1 MLKALKKL
9 WKTKGQILEGFR
21 NSWIRKPE
29 IEKIAFERLE
39 VCNHCENIDKEGS
52 KCMVPGTAPCCG
64 VCGCKLGYMTRSLS
78 AQCSHPDG
86 PKWTA
91 WMTEEEQDAYYKK
104 INYNP
109 DQE

>member
-1 MLKALKKL
+1 MLKALKKI
-9 WKTKGQILEGFR
+9 WKTKLQILEGFR

-39 VCNHCENIDKEGS
+39 VCNDCEHVDKEGS

-64 VCGCKLGYMTRSLS
+64 ICGCKLAYMTRSLS
-78 AQCSHPDG
+78 AQCSLPDA
-86 PKWTA
+86 PKWKA
-91 WMTEEEQDAYYKK
+91 WMTEEEQDVYYKK

-109 DQE
+109 DKP